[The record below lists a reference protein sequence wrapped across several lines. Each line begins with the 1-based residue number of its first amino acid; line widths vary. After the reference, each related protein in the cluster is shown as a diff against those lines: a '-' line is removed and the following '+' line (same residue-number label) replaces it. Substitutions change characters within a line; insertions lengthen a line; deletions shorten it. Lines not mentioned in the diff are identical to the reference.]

1 MIGNQN
7 WLMNGDKVLYLNID
21 FLVVHDWTLNE
32 PNSICIF
39 LYQDI
44 YNFFEPVCKI
54 YLFLFETQQHKELAN
69 WYEKNLFK
77 KNTTDIHPLYS
88 IPLKFRNVKNAYTR
102 LILLYLGFTLNKKPE
117 WLNFSIPIFF
127 FRERR
132 PLNASLVI
140 PHCGLLNAINV
151 FRTYN

>member
-69 WYEKNLFK
+69 WYEKKPFLK
-77 KNTTDIHPLYS
+77 KY
-88 IPLKFRNVKNAYTR
+88 Y
-102 LILLYLGFTLNKKPE
+102 
-117 WLNFSIPIFF
+117 
-127 FRERR
+127 
-132 PLNASLVI
+132 
-140 PHCGLLNAINV
+140 
-151 FRTYN
+151 

>member
-32 PNSICIF
+32 LNVCIF

-54 YLFLFETQQHKELAN
+54 YLFMFEIQQHKELAN
-69 WYEKNLFK
+69 WYEKNLF
-77 KNTTDIHPLYS
+77 
-88 IPLKFRNVKNAYTR
+88 
-102 LILLYLGFTLNKKPE
+102 
-117 WLNFSIPIFF
+117 
-127 FRERR
+127 
-132 PLNASLVI
+132 
-140 PHCGLLNAINV
+140 
-151 FRTYN
+151 